1 MVDGE
6 MDFRE
11 KGESCRVR
19 ERERVKFENE
29 ERECILGLY
38 IEP

>member
-1 MVDGE
+1 MGKWILE
-6 MDFRE
+6 RRE
-11 KGESCRVR
+11 RVVGL